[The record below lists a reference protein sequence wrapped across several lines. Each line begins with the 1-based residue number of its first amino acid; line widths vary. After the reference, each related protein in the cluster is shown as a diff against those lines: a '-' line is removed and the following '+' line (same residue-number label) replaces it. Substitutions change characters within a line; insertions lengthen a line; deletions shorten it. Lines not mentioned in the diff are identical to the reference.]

1 MFGLGAQEMLL
12 LAILGVILFGKRL
25 PEVGR
30 SLGKTVMEFKNG
42 LRGMEDEFATA
53 FRDTPDSTPAR
64 PQTITPPV
72 PEVTVQEVA
81 KESAPTQPT
90 T

>member
-12 LAILGVILFGKRL
+12 LILLGVLLFGKRL

-53 FRDTPDSTPAR
+53 FRDSGDSK
-64 PQTITPPV
+64 PV
-72 PEVTVQEVA
+72 PMPQIND
-81 KESAPTQPT
+81 SASPEPPRPVETHT
-90 T
+90 AT

>member
-12 LAILGVILFGKRL
+12 LVLLGVLLFGKRL

-53 FRDTPDSTPAR
+53 FRESDDSKPA
-64 PQTITPPV
+64 IV
-72 PEVTVQEVA
+72 SSN
-81 KESAPTQPT
+81 ESRSNTDAAPAAPIQPT
-90 T
+90 A